1 MDIEEKARELED
13 IILNSEMYQ
22 RYLNARQVM
31 LDNPEL
37 FAQVN
42 EYRKRNFYI
51 QNSPDV
57 GNKIEEVRKLLEKF
71 DYIINNKSVREYLDS
86 ELVLC
91 RTIRKVN
98 NILVDKI
105 DLDIDF
111 L

>member
-57 GNKIEEVRKLLEKF
+57 GNKIEEVRKLLEEF